1 MAPKKMSLLQIKI
14 LMFYR
19 DYLLFAKTKP
29 EVRAALGT
37 KLMIESSII
46 II

>member
-1 MAPKKMSLLQIKI
+1 MAVKKYSQLQKKV

-29 EVRAALGT
+29 EVSHLST
-37 KLMIESSII
+37 INPLQLTL
-46 II
+46 